1 MFPVELFERL
11 PEPFNFVPL
20 NRDWSLLQVARVPD
34 AKLRF
39 WEENFPQLNPLKRK
53 GGRRLYSVNDI
64 NLLRRIKE
72 LLNEEGYTV
81 KGVKTY
87 LSKKKISVIKEEG
100 KLKLSRELS
109 NKLLQMKETLQNIK
123 KLYD

>member
-1 MFPVELFERL
+1 HV
-11 PEPFNFVPL
+11 
-20 NRDWSLLQVARVPD
+20 
-34 AKLRF
+34 LRF

-72 LLNEEGYTV
+72 LLHEEGYTV

-87 LSKKKISVIKEEG
+87 LSKKKISDIKEEG